1 MYILYSYIFFI
12 SLYSNT
18 KISQKY
24 VGYKNVI
31 EIQLFLDPFT
41 ILLNCA
47 FLEQYFMADNSFTGL
62 NKILFVTQGKKKD

>member
-1 MYILYSYIFFI
+1 ML
-12 SLYSNT
+12 L
-18 KISQKY
+18 KY
-24 VGYKNVI
+24 NY
-31 EIQLFLDPFT
+31 FWDPFT